1 MRPYADRQDAGKKL
15 ALRLASYQGEKD
27 GLVLGLPRG
36 GVVVAYEIAK
46 FLGLPL
52 DIFTVRKLNTPGFEE
67 LAMGAVASQGAQVF
81 NRQIIERLNIS
92 QSAIDQ
98 EVSNELAE
106 ISRRETLYR
115 QGRCPLPV
123 KNRHVI
129 LVDDGLATGATLKAA
144 ILALHQLGPR
154 KITVAVPVGA
164 ADSCIEIEREV
175 DEMICPFKPEP
186 FRAVGHW
193 YDEFDSTRDDVVTEL
208 LRSPT
213 STHP

>member
-1 MRPYADRQDAGKKL
+1 MRPYADRHDAGRKL
-15 ALRLASYQGEKD
+15 AVRLAGYQGEKD
-27 GLVLGLPRG
+27 GIVLGLPRG
-36 GVVVAYEIAK
+36 GVVVAFEIAK

-67 LAMGAVASQGAQVF
+67 LAMGAVASQGVQVF
-81 NRQIIERLNIS
+81 NRQIIERLHIS
-92 QSAIDQ
+92 QEAIDH
-98 EVSNELAE
+98 EVANELDE
-106 ISRRETLYR
+106 ISRRELLYR
-115 QGRCPLPV
+115 QGRSSLAV

-144 ILALHQLGPR
+144 ILALHQLAPR

-164 ADSCIEIEREV
+164 SDSCIEIEREV

-193 YDEFDSTRDDVVTEL
+193 YDEFDSTDDEIVTEL
-208 LRSPT
+208 LHSPT
-213 STHP
+213 SMRI